1 MNIHA
6 ATCKLNR
13 LRRVAQHMDRHLFE
27 PLRLAD
33 LAELAAMSRFH
44 FERVFAGYAGETPL
58 ARVRRLRLARA
69 RQQLERGDAGTV
81 LSLALACGYD
91 SHEGFTRAFRQQ
103 FGVVPSGVTAQPAPG
118 RLSFRLSRL
127 PAREIQYLDFR
138 GRLDEAWLSFDE
150 LRARALAHGIAR
162 ERRKGWAVHLE
173 GEAHA
178 WAAPQ
183 AAVLQAALL
192 SAPLGQHLPGLQ
204 RGRLP
209 AGSYAVFELRGSYDA
224 PTRAQID
231 RALAARGEWRVVEGP
246 MLRRFDNPM
255 YLPAEHERR
264 AEFYVPIQRC

>member
-1 MNIHA
+1 MNVHATTRRIHA
-6 ATCKLNR
+6 
-13 LRRVAQHMDRHLFE
+13 LRRVAHHIDRHLFE

-44 FERVFAGYAGETPL
+44 FERVFAGYSGETPL

-69 RQQLERGDAGTV
+69 RQQLERGDVGTV

-91 SHEGFTRAFRQQ
+91 SHEGFTRAFKQQ
-103 FGVVPSGVTAQPAPG
+103 FGVAPSGVPVRPSAG
-118 RLSFRLSRL
+118 LSFSVSRL

-138 GRLDEAWLSFDE
+138 GRMDEAWFSFDE

-162 ERRKGWAVHLE
+162 ERRKGWAVHLD

-178 WAAPQ
+178 WAAPRP
-183 AAVLQAALL
+183 ATLRAALL
-192 SAPLGQHLPGLQ
+192 SAPLGLHLPGLQ

-209 AGSYAVFELRGSYDA
+209 GGTYAVFELQGSYDA
-224 PTRAQID
+224 PSCDQIE
-231 RALAARGEWRVVEGP
+231 RALAAQGEWRMAEGP
-246 MLRRFDNPM
+246 MLRRFDNPT

-264 AEFYVPIQRC
+264 AAFYAPVVRR

>member
-6 ATCKLNR
+6 ATAKLHR
-13 LRRVAQHMDRHLFE
+13 LRRVALHIDRHLFE
-27 PLRLAD
+27 PLCLAELAD
-33 LAELAAMSRFH
+33 LASMSRFH
-44 FERVFAGYAGETPL
+44 FDRVFAGYAGETPL

-69 RQQLERGDAGTV
+69 RQTLERGEAGTV

-103 FGVVPSGVTAQPAPG
+103 FGVAPSGIAPRPATG
-118 RLSFRLSRL
+118 LSFSVCHL

-162 ERRKGWAVHLE
+162 ERRKGWAVHLD
-173 GEAHA
+173 GEAQA
-178 WAAPQ
+178 WAAPK

-204 RGRLP
+204 RGHLP
-209 AGSYAVFELRGSYDA
+209 GGAHAVFELQGSYDA
-224 PTRAQID
+224 PSRDQIE
-231 RALAARGEWRVVEGP
+231 RALAVKGEWRLSEGP
-246 MLRRFDNPM
+246 MLRRFDNPT

-264 AEFYVPIQRC
+264 AAFCVPVQRR